1 MNDKFSIIYDGID
14 LADIVDGF
22 TRIDRSIG
30 SGWKN
35 TVQEKLNGVDFLYNG
50 IGPKKI
56 SIDFH
61 FYGEAR
67 DAAIIRRKLAQ
78 FLYKSEPC
86 PLTYSD
92 EPNTQYWAI
101 PDGDQSFTLDFAKG
115 EGTINFLVP
124 SGVSESV
131 DTKVLNDESSG
142 GAYGS
147 IVHNDDNS
155 ITLKIK
161 NEGTI
166 ETYPQIKITHKS
178 NNGYIGIV
186 SSESVVQLGSIDEIL
201 ISNKTTET
209 IKYKSEWLL
218 KGQRSQATNF
228 TNFANSKD
236 PNRQNPNLKT
246 DGTLDFKNDG
256 LRLTGMGAA
265 PGSGTWLTQ
274 GGLKK
279 FTIPADSNKAIG
291 AKRFSSYMNIL
302 AWAGKMGQTGLIQVL
317 YVSSDNQLVCGFG
330 IYKDD
335 SKGNTARAQYY
346 IGGNQARTFHTFQF
360 QANNAESNQKY
371 KNINFNTKKGGV
383 TITKSAGGKFKW
395 SLTDTSQSLTVPE
408 LDAKTITSVYVYI
421 GQLKG
426 RDTSTNQFI
435 TNLVLR
441 ELSFRKDDVAMYFDE
456 STDVETII
464 PGNPN
469 HYGEGETIVVDM
481 KTAKIYKKDGSIP
494 GNDEL
499 ITGSEFFS
507 IPPGESEIDLFFSD
521 SMEEKPEIEVTWKER
536 YL

>member
-201 ISNKTTET
+201 ISNKT
-209 IKYKSEWLL
+209 
-218 KGQRSQATNF
+218 ATN
-228 TNFANSKD
+228 
-236 PNRQNPNLKT
+236 
-246 DGTLDFKNDG
+246 KN
-256 LRLTGMGAA
+256 TG
-265 PGSGTWLTQ
+265 
-274 GGLKK
+274 GGE
-279 FTIPADSNKAIG
+279 A
-291 AKRFSSYMNIL
+291 MNIMNPYI
-302 AWAGKMGQTGLIQVL
+302 AL
-317 YVSSDNQLVCGFG
+317 Y
-330 IYKDD
+330 IW
-335 SKGNTARAQYY
+335 TR
-346 IGGNQARTFHTFQF
+346 
-360 QANNAESNQKY
+360 
-371 KNINFNTKKGGV
+371 
-383 TITKSAGGKFKW
+383 
-395 SLTDTSQSLTVPE
+395 
-408 LDAKTITSVYVYI
+408 
-421 GQLKG
+421 
-426 RDTSTNQFI
+426 
-435 TNLVLR
+435 
-441 ELSFRKDDVAMYFDE
+441 VA
-456 STDVETII
+456 
-464 PGNPN
+464 
-469 HYGEGETIVVDM
+469 
-481 KTAKIYKKDGSIP
+481 
-494 GNDEL
+494 
-499 ITGSEFFS
+499 
-507 IPPGESEIDLFFSD
+507 
-521 SMEEKPEIEVTWKER
+521 
-536 YL
+536 